1 MFGIDFSDKE
11 LVLVRDRL
19 ELEIASLRTS
29 RQEQEAKMD
38 ILDNALTNAQGNVV
52 RLEEEVSIYHSLT
65 LINAN

>member
-11 LVLVRDRL
+11 LVSVRDRL

>member
-52 RLEEEVSIYHSLT
+52 RLEEEVSIHHSLT

>member
-1 MFGIDFSDKE
+1 M
-11 LVLVRDRL
+11 RDRL

-52 RLEEEVSIYHSLT
+52 RLEEEVSIHHSLT

>member
-11 LVLVRDRL
+11 LVSVRDRL
-19 ELEIASLRTS
+19 ELEITSLRTS